1 MKGKQKTL
9 YSQVLNDMGDI
20 KPACPPKLNVKERK
34 VSFLNWKCES
44 CFSSH
49 PTKVNDNDPE
59 IPHSQTADKP
69 VALQGRAIQQS
80 RDAKKTN

>member
-1 MKGKQKTL
+1 MKGKQKIF

-49 PTKVNDNDPE
+49 PKKVSDNDPE

-69 VALQGRAIQQS
+69 VALQGRALQQS

>member
-1 MKGKQKTL
+1 MKGKQKIF

-34 VSFLNWKCES
+34 VSFL
-44 CFSSH
+44 
-49 PTKVNDNDPE
+49 

>member
-1 MKGKQKTL
+1 
-9 YSQVLNDMGDI
+9 MGDI
-20 KPACPPKLNVKERK
+20 KPACTLKFNVKERNL
-34 VSFLNWKCES
+34 SFLNWKCES

-49 PTKVNDNDPE
+49 PKRVSGNDRE

-80 RDAKKTN
+80 RDIKKTNLAKQPALSAPPR